1 MENHLKHRRYFVED
15 RYTVAD
21 IALYAYTHLAHACDY
36 DLTSFPEIRGWLER
50 VAAQPDH
57 VTDGLAA
64 GQRGA
69 GGITA
74 RHAGL
79 GAE

>member
-1 MENHLKHRRYFVED
+1 MEEGYRSLAVMEHHLKHRRYFAED

-57 VTDGLAA
+57 VTLDWQPANA
-64 GQRGA
+64 VP
-69 GGITA
+69 
-74 RHAGL
+74 
-79 GAE
+79 AE